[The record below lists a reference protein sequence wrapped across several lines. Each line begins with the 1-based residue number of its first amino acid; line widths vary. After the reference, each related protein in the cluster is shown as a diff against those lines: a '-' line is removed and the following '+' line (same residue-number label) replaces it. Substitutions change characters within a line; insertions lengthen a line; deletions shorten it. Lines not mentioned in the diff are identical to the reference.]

1 MGFIAFN
8 TTIKVL
14 TNPKLGFPL
23 IPNLSLLDLLLKA
36 GLTHL
41 HFYNKS
47 HLKAVLKS
55 TLIAIIFN

>member
-1 MGFIAFN
+1 MRFIAF
-8 TTIKVL
+8 TPTIKVL

-41 HFYNKS
+41 HFDNKS
-47 HLKAVLKS
+47 HPKVGA
-55 TLIAIIFN
+55 